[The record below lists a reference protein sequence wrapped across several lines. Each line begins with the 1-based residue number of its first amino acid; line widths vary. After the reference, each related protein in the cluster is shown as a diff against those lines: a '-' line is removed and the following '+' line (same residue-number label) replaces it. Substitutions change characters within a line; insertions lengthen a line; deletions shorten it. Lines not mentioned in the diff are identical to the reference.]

1 MLRVRHIPV
10 GGPVDVADSGP
21 ATALSH
27 HGTWGFLQLAL
38 GATIYR
44 YATVEASLRMAALA
58 TTGLVAASAL
68 GNASLRLAF
77 LRAFVWFGFLVA
89 IAGVLA
95 YYTSPGRILWTFP
108 REYPDVWGPFA
119 SRNNFAQ
126 FLELTLPAA
135 LWLGLDDDRPR
146 RSAYIFMAAAMLAA
160 GLASA
165 SRAGATLLI
174 FETIAVFVS
183 LRGSKNRRP
192 MMFQLA
198 AATAALAAVAGAGT
212 LASRLRQPDPM
223 LYRREIARSTLEMIA
238 EHPWRGNGLGTFAAV
253 YPAYATFDT
262 GAIVDHAHNDWLE
275 WASDGGLPFAA
286 AWLVLAL
293 ATVRPALR
301 SVWGIGI
308 VAVFLH
314 ALVDYPF
321 ARFGLTAWI
330 FALVGAL
337 RRAG

>member
-1 MLRVRHIPV
+1 MLQILARPQPYRIMA
-10 GGPVDVADSGP
+10 VDW
-21 ATALSH
+21 ALAAI
-27 HGTWGFLQLAL
+27 GTWGFFQLAL
-38 GATIYR
+38 GATVYR
-44 YATVEASLRMAALA
+44 YVTVEASLRMAAQGA
-58 TTGLVAASAL
+58 AGLVAASAL
-68 GNASLRLAF
+68 GNARLRLAF
-77 LRAFVWFGFLVA
+77 LRAFVWFGFLVSV
-89 IAGVLA
+89 AGVLA

-108 REYPDVWGPFA
+108 SDYPDVWGAFA

-126 FLELTLPAA
+126 FLELALPAA
-135 LWLGLDDDRPR
+135 LWLALEGDRQR
-146 RSAYIFMAAAMLAA
+146 RLAYIVIAAATVAA

-174 FETIAVFVS
+174 LETIAVFV
-183 LRGSKNRRP
+183 LVRGSENRLP
-192 MMFQLA
+192 MMLQLA
-198 AATAALAAVAGAGT
+198 AAAAVLAAVAGAGT
-212 LASRLRQPDPM
+212 LAGRLRQPDPM
-223 LYRREIARSTLEMIA
+223 QYRREIARSTLQMIA
-238 EHPWRGNGLGTFAAV
+238 EHPWRGDGLGTFATV

-286 AWLVLAL
+286 VWLVLAL

-308 VAVFLH
+308 VAVLLH
-314 ALVDYPF
+314 SLVDYPF

-330 FALVGAL
+330 FALLGAL